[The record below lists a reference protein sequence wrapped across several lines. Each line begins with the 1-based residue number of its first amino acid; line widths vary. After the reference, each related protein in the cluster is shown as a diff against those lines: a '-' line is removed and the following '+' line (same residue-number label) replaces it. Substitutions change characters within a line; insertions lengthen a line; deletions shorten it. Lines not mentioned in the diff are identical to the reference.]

1 MLVRVVRD
9 SDLKSDGDSLVA
21 SNPAASDF
29 VLTRHFVTVIPDILP
44 SFINF
49 QSIHLINDL
58 SQPTKVY
65 GVSQP
70 LVSIEAPI
78 SQHIT
83 T

>member
-1 MLVRVVRD
+1 MD
-9 SDLKSDGDSLVA
+9 FDLKSDSDILVA
-21 SNPAASDF
+21 SNPAASEF
-29 VLTRHFVTVIPDILP
+29 VLTRHFVTVVPDILP

-49 QSIHLINDL
+49 QSLHFINDL

-70 LVSIEAPI
+70 LVSIEALI